1 MNTYEFYFILWI
13 GVTTLIL
20 VYSNDRRGK
29 QIEQKVNRLER
40 KLDSILQHL
49 DLENPQLLPQNRNS
63 VTFETSG
70 NTQTPQSLEYIK
82 QIALNPARKIEA
94 IKLYREAT
102 GAGLREA
109 REVIEDDI
117 RRNS

>member
-1 MNTYEFYFILWI
+1 MGL
-13 GVTTLIL
+13 TTLIL
-20 VYSNDRRGK
+20 VYSTHRNSK

-63 VTFETSG
+63 VTFETTE
-70 NTQTPQSLEYIK
+70 NPQTSQSLEEIK
-82 QIALNPARKIEA
+82 QIALNPARTIEA

-109 REVIEDDI
+109 KEVIEDYVK
-117 RRNS
+117 RHS